1 MNFSQ
6 NLYSLRSHFAKQT
19 TLRSRPCVPMHPCG
33 RVQRGTRF
41 VVTKVCYSELSKTM
55 FGFFVIL
62 LSFIQY
68 RTLCTYRGTLK
79 ENRSQYTW

>member
-1 MNFSQ
+1 M
-6 NLYSLRSHFAKQT
+6 
-19 TLRSRPCVPMHPCG
+19 
-33 RVQRGTRF
+33 F
-41 VVTKVCYSELSKTM
+41 VVTKACFSEQSKTM

-62 LSFIQY
+62 LNFIQY